1 MRVLDLFCGLKG
13 FSRPFADR
21 GHEVI
26 TLDIDNTFDPDIV
39 ADVRVIR
46 YPSLSLSGRFDA
58 ILASPPCAAFSRVRA
73 WRGWPPE
80 LERDGLAL
88 VSNTFRLIAEIVPTW
103 WIVENPA
110 GRLKRYIGPPTQMI
124 HLCDYGSKF
133 QKPPDLWGRWPIEL
147 PVPNP
152 CAPHEISRSGKVGM
166 KNDAFLRQTFGFT
179 AKGKALRAKL
189 PYGLGENLCKQM
201 EAASD

>member
-58 ILASPPCAAFSRVRA
+58 ILASPPCQAFSLA
-73 WRGWPPE
+73 YSFNQWPPPDDKTIE
-80 LERDGLAL
+80 GLRLVACALAL
-88 VSNTFRLIAEIVPTW
+88 IATINPRW
-103 WIVENPA
+103 WVMENPR
-110 GRLKRYIGPPTQMI
+110 GRLRKLIVPPTQTI
-124 HLCDYGSKF
+124 HLCNFGAKW
-133 QKPPDLWGRWPIEL
+133 QKPTDLWGQFPKLHNPW
-147 PVPNP
+147 P
-152 CAPHEISRSGKVGM
+152 CAPHEAATLGDTSKG
-166 KNDAFLRQTFGFT
+166 QT
-179 AKGKALRAKL
+179 KGYGRLWATRDPALRAKL
-189 PYGLGENLCKQM
+189 PYGLGEELCKQM